1 MKICRECREEFADD
15 INFCTNDL
23 EVLRNV
29 FNIQKTATKYDRN
42 TNLNYGR
49 NTQFNEALPTSAPLP
64 KIEFLN
70 VSTYKSE
77 SKMILALKL
86 SGSFCADSFL
96 HFSTFCTNNII
107 HKI

>member
-23 EVLRNV
+23 EVLRTI

-49 NTQFNEALPTSAPLP
+49 NTQFNESLENAAPLQL
-64 KIEFLN
+64 IEFQN
-70 VSTYKSE
+70 ISTYKC
-77 SKMILALKL
+77 SKVFFCSFINFLAVYIYIFRKVNFAF
-86 SGSFCADSFL
+86 G
-96 HFSTFCTNNII
+96 NM
-107 HKI
+107 